1 MAKQYGKN
9 SAVDFAATNL
19 MSFGKS
25 FSRLNG
31 QPLDKSEIWYDFAAL
46 EAYALTDAAYVGQK
60 VVYVDAE
67 AGTVSHYSVE
77 VDGTLKPLGNTE
89 ELREYI
95 GDIPEGSDAK
105 TIIEYINDKTSGI
118 ATDAAL
124 EELQKAVEDLETAVG
139 NEEEGIAKD
148 VSDLIAQVGE
158 GTVSEQIDAKIEDL
172 DLANTYEANGAAE
185 TVKGEIEAVIGEVAE
200 GKTVAE
206 MIADAQEAATYDDT
220 EVRGLVKDNADAID
234 AIEADYLKAAD
245 KTELEGKIDLKANA
259 ADVYTIA
266 QADAA
271 IATAAGEAENKAVDR
286 VLGYLAD
293 EEVNVNFDTLKEVAA
308 WIESDTTQSAQ
319 IITRISD
326 IEADY
331 LKGADKEELQ
341 GNIDALETLVG
352 ELPEGAASATVVQ
365 YIQEVV
371 DGLKIGDYAKAA
383 DLTALAGRV
392 TELEGKFTELE
403 GVVAGKVDEAEGYR
417 LMAEAEGTKLEGI
430 EAGAQVNKIE
440 SVGEE
445 FALSEDKHLTIAEI
459 AQSKVTGLVDA
470 LKGKVDAVEG
480 SRLMTEDEA
489 TKLEKL
495 VMDED
500 GSVSIS
506 GTVAAG
512 NVEGLDAWITARAAT
527 LEGLSENNLNDTL
540 LGKLNAIEDGAQVN
554 IINAVSSEFTIAS
567 DGKTLNIAAVE
578 MSKVTGLPEALA
590 GKVDAVEGKG
600 LSTNDLTDELVEKIN
615 AAQPNVLEIVKVN
628 GTALQVADDKSVDI
642 IIPVATADVAGTVKS
657 SADANKVSVAADGT
671 MEVNTISISKIVQ
684 ADDEVLILNGGAA
697 GTF

>member
-9 SAVDFAATNL
+9 NAVDFAAANL

-31 QPLDKSEIWYDFAAL
+31 QPLDKSEIWYNDFAAL

-60 VVYVDAE
+60 VVYIDIE
-67 AGTVSHYSVE
+67 AGTVSHYSIE

-89 ELREYI
+89 ELRAYI
-95 GDIPEGSDAK
+95 GEIPEGSDAK

-124 EELQKAVEDLETAVG
+124 TELQESVESLEKTV
-139 NEEEGIAKD
+139 NDEETGLVKN
-148 VSDLIAQVGE
+148 VSDLKTQVGE
-158 GTVSEQIDAKIEDL
+158 GTVSDQIDDKIEAL
-172 DLANTYEANGAAE
+172 DLANTYEAKGAAA
-185 TVKGEIEAVIGEVAE
+185 TAKTEIESVIGEVAE
-200 GKTVAE
+200 GKTVTE
-206 MIADAQEAATYDDT
+206 MISDAQTAATYDDT
-220 EVRGLVKDNADAID
+220 QVKADIKANTDAI
-234 AIEADYLKAAD
+234 ATN
-245 KTELEGKIDLKANA
+245 KTDIEGKLTAAQEALQGNIDLKANA
-259 ADVYTIA
+259 ADVFTKTETETAITTA
-266 QADAA
+266 ADAA
-271 IATAAGEAENKAVDR
+271 EEKAVNR
-286 VLGYLAD
+286 LLGYLAD
-293 EEVNVNFDTLKEVAA
+293 EEVNVDFDTLKEVAA
-308 WIESDTTQSAQ
+308 WIDSDTTQSAQ
-319 IITRISD
+319 IITRISN

-331 LKGADKEELQ
+331 LKGADKTELQ
-341 GNIDALETLVG
+341 GSIDELVALVG

-383 DLTALAGRV
+383 DLTELAGKV
-392 TELEGKFTELE
+392 TELE
-403 GVVAGKVDEAEGYR
+403 GVVANKVDKAEGYR

-445 FALSEDKHLTIAEI
+445 FNLAEDKHLTIAAIE
-459 AQSKVTGLVDA
+459 QSKVTGLEDA
-470 LKGKVDAVEG
+470 LKSKVNAVEG

-512 NVEGLDAWITARAAT
+512 NVEGLDSWITSRAAT
-527 LEGLSENNLNDTL
+527 LKGLSENNLDDTL
-540 LGKLNAIEDGAQVN
+540 LGKLNAIEAGAQVN
-554 IINAVSSEFTIAS
+554 IIDAVSPEFTIAS
-567 DGKTLNIAAVE
+567 DGKTLNIASVH

-590 GKVDAVEGKG
+590 AKVDAVEGKG
-600 LSTNDLTDELVEKIN
+600 LSTNDLTDELLEKLN
-615 AAQPNVLEIVKVN
+615 AADTNLIEIVKVN
-628 GTALQVADDKSVDI
+628 GTALQIADDKSVDI
-642 IIPVATADVAGTVKS
+642 IIPVATAEVAGTVKS
-657 SADANKVSVAADGT
+657 SAGENKVSVAEDGT

-684 ADDEVLILNGGAA
+684 AEDEVLILNGGAA